1 MQLQNT
7 FGNKGPAVAAIINGD
22 KSAVF
27 NCGFIGYQDTLFD
40 AMGRHYFKNCYI
52 QGEVDFIFG
61 EAQSYFEVVVVLIIH
76 IYNIF
81 YYFLIY
87 YNFFLFIVANIHI
100 LILVLGFLHVVGL
113 CDKRNTR

>member
-1 MQLQNT
+1 LQNT

-27 NCGFIGYQDTLFD
+27 NCSFLGYQDSLFD
-40 AMGRHYFKNCYI
+40 AMGRHYYQNCYI

-61 EAQSYFEVVVVLIIH
+61 EAQSYFEVVIVLIIIIN

-81 YYFLIY
+81 YYLKIY
-87 YNFFLFIVANIHI
+87 HFKFVFIIIFSFCSCIYTVKSPTS
-100 LILVLGFLHVVGL
+100 
-113 CDKRNTR
+113 DM